1 MRESGDLRMSAPRAT
16 GKARAALVAF
26 AMACMAGLASAFA
39 ATSASPTPA
48 AGAPAAAGA
57 ASAAMRAAAL
67 RARYASLASQLEHS
81 PFGQRLYLESV
92 ESPHGLRGDI
102 YALVDYPFAAVSG
115 TFAAAP
121 RWCDALILHLNVK
134 YCRAGVRDQRPVLS
148 VLLGHKYDQPLAD
161 AFHVEF
167 AYVLAASAPDYL
179 EVHLDARR
187 GPLGT
192 QDYRIAFEA
201 VALEVGRAFLHLRYS
216 YDYGLEGRV
225 AMSAYLATAGRD
237 KVGFTTI
244 AGAGSDGPQYIGG
257 ARGMAERNTM
267 RYYLAIDACLG
278 ALAAPAPQRFEQSLE
293 RWFSAT
299 ERHAH
304 QLHEIDHDSYVAM
317 KRREY
322 QRQQLGALPA
332 P

>member
-1 MRESGDLRMSAPRAT
+1 MSAARAT
-16 GKARAALVAF
+16 GKTRAALVAF
-26 AMACMAGLASAFA
+26 AMACTAGAASAAA
-39 ATSASPTPA
+39 ATSASPAPA
-48 AGAPAAAGA
+48 PTAPVVSAPAAAGA
-57 ASAAMRAAAL
+57 ASAATRAAAL
-67 RARYASLASQLEHS
+67 RARYASLAATFEHS
-81 PFGQRLYLESV
+81 AFGQRLYLESV
-92 ESPHGLRGDI
+92 ETPHGLQGDI

-167 AYVLAASAPDYL
+167 AYVLAAAAPDYL
-179 EVHLDARR
+179 EVHLDAHR

-216 YDYGLEGRV
+216 YVYGLEGRV
-225 AMSAYLATAGRD
+225 AMRAYLATAGRD

-244 AGAGSDGPQYIGG
+244 ASAGSDGPQFIGG

-267 RYYLAIDACLG
+267 RYYLAIDACLA

-299 ERHAH
+299 ERHAR

-322 QRQQLGALPA
+322 QRQQPGAQPA